1 METTN
6 ARVGTL
12 DADLRA
18 PFFSPKRRQSLE
30 RNIPSVKSGS
40 KLRCKAKLSSMSTDE
55 GLKFVEE
62 KFLTLQ
68 RNDLQC
74 GNAPRFTIF
83 PRQETRNVLHL
94 VNSSSILLNFSS
106 LNKKEKQRKV
116 KL

>member
-6 ARVGTL
+6 ARVVTL

-18 PFFSPKRRQSLE
+18 PSLSPKRRQRLE

-40 KLRCKAKLSSMSTDE
+40 KLRCKTKLSSMYGDQ

-106 LNKKEKQRKV
+106 LNIKEKQRK
-116 KL
+116 

>member
-1 METTN
+1 M
-6 ARVGTL
+6 
-12 DADLRA
+12 
-18 PFFSPKRRQSLE
+18 
-30 RNIPSVKSGS
+30 
-40 KLRCKAKLSSMSTDE
+40 SSDE

-74 GNAPRFTIF
+74 GNAPRLTIF

>member
-6 ARVGTL
+6 ARVVTL

-18 PFFSPKRRQSLE
+18 SFSSPKRRQRLE

-40 KLRCKAKLSSMSTDE
+40 KLRCKTKLSSMSSDE
-55 GLKFVEE
+55 GRKFVEE
-62 KFLTLQ
+62 TFLTLQ